1 MTTHTQCEH
10 AQTEALDAL
19 ADSQYLAGVK
29 AGWNA
34 ANSDD
39 PNTAFQQLHD
49 SRAGYLKP
57 LHAQP
62 AAPQGVAYAELPT
75 PESYLFQHDE
85 TGLTQFVD
93 AQQVE
98 WGFQQNNPRLR
109 RIGGAYTAD
118 QMRDFADRTHALR
131 VASNWQAP
139 AGATVR
145 HLEAVIKDAA
155 DKLEAAMRCH
165 PNAVET
171 LTREALEILHGDP
184 EPFTTAQAAPA
195 PVLHLVHDAFA
206 EVAMAFP
213 EAYALHKVGI
223 ADTAVRE
230 ALAAPAADPAYSE
243 ACSLA
248 NALFEKHYRQ
258 EPDYASGRVVWSLC
272 DTTAGVISQI
282 DNMVSG
288 LARAPAAGAVA
299 GMPPGISALM
309 CVISSL
315 RDTAHFSDEEGELTD
330 ELRTLRD
337 WAMTQAAAPTPA
349 AQADSQPAPVAAFE
363 VADAM
368 ADSQYLAG
376 VSAGWNAANAD
387 DPNAALQKLH
397 ESRAGYLKPLS
408 AARDPADSVLEDAA
422 RLEFEMQH
430 GSAIGAAMNKGGA
443 A

>member
-1 MTTHTQCEH
+1 MTTPTQGEH
-10 AQTEALDAL
+10 AQTEALRPKFGDLLRNTMASESNPRRDAYFIREVHR
-19 ADSQYLAGVK
+19 SGGGVNPGRWFEMTDGK
-29 AGWNA
+29 GETWLSNPQNMVPA
-34 ANSDD
+34 A
-39 PNTAFQQLHD
+39 T
-49 SRAGYLKP
+49 
-57 LHAQP
+57 AQP

-98 WGFQQNNPRLR
+98 WGFQQKNPRLR

-131 VASNWQAP
+131 ASHGQAP
-139 AGATVR
+139 AGAVGW
-145 HLEAVIKDAA
+145 V
-155 DKLEAAMRCH
+155 H
-165 PNAVET
+165 PDWRAEHGQGHIYGHNPGGYVA
-171 LTREALEILHGDP
+171 LTP
-184 EPFTTAQAAPA
+184 TAQ
-195 PVLHLVHDAFA
+195 
-206 EVAMAFP
+206 
-213 EAYALHKVGI
+213 
-223 ADTAVRE
+223 T
-230 ALAAPAADPAYSE
+230 APAADPAYSE

-248 NALFEKHYRQ
+248 TALFEKHYRQ

-337 WAMTQAAAPTPA
+337 WAMTLAAAPTPA
-349 AQADSQPAPVAAFE
+349 AQADS
-363 VADAM
+363 
-368 ADSQYLAG
+368 
-376 VSAGWNAANAD
+376 
-387 DPNAALQKLH
+387 
-397 ESRAGYLKPLS
+397 
-408 AARDPADSVLEDAA
+408 VLEDAA
-422 RLEFEMQH
+422 RWNEVLMH
-430 GSAIGAAMNKGGA
+430 VGAANHLGGQHFTLNTLRIRDQMFLLRGSVAQHFTACIDDSRAARKQGGA
-443 A
+443 